1 MLWAAFAA
9 RCIVGNT
16 LGAANNALL
25 ARETLSERPPPQ
37 RPHGAIVRSLAEAK
51 RWDDVLKHAAL
62 WLSEQP
68 DHPGPHCAMAGALI
82 QLKRHAEAASHA
94 LEALN
99 AHADLPLAHQLL
111 AEARYYLD
119 DYPGALASIR
129 TALMLDPDDA
139 NLHFLLA
146 RVNLHLGQLGEA
158 FVSARRARELD
169 PDDADYAHLV
179 ILLERLGAS
188 SAQSVYNEI
197 AELKQALALEPENAQ
212 ILGRIGERYA
222 DGLED
227 YAQAEEFLR
236 QALAIEPDNRSLQ
249 SSLFE
254 VVTERDVIYKAL
266 GLPLRALIWVGERV
280 WSPAAIPMFLVLA
293 AGAAATV
300 PIALW
305 LLAAAILFFPAQK
318 IYAWLM
324 RGDLVAHR
332 TQSLALARAL
342 RFVHRWPVLV
352 RGGLV
357 VTLVGACWSA
367 TLYLVG
373 ISPWIGWPL
382 VLLTFAFFCGLAYH
396 RRSSRQAETVRIAA
410 LAEQGVV
417 LADVADDDGIV
428 RAEIVG
434 EPEQQPS
441 LTGVLRGMRP
451 ESQWLM
457 GITLVGVVGGILIVC
472 GGGGYYGIQSVG
484 DRRAQEVAE
493 LVRDHPII
501 LEQLGGLERCEFN
514 LLRDLDEGSRSR
526 DVYEVHGPKGSGV
539 LTVHEFLYQY
549 DSIKL
554 RIGKEEWELLD
565 ETREDSGR

>member
-1 MLWAAFAA
+1 MLFAA
-9 RCIVGNT
+9 IAGQH
-16 LGAANNALL
+16 L
-25 ARETLSERPPPQ
+25 AGTEHSFDNESDASQALSESSRPY
-37 RPHGAIVRSLAEAK
+37 GTIVRTLADAK
-51 RWDDVLKHAAL
+51 RWDDLLKHAAL
-62 WLSEQP
+62 WLCEQP
-68 DHPGPHCAMAGALI
+68 EHAGPHCAMAGALI
-82 QLKRHAEAASHA
+82 QLKRPAEAAGHA

-99 AHADLPLAHQLL
+99 ANADLPLAHQLL
-111 AEARYYLD
+111 AEARYYQD
-119 DYPGALASIR
+119 DYRGALASVR
-129 TALMLDPDDA
+129 NALMLDPDDA
-139 NLHFLLA
+139 SLHFLLA

-158 FVSARRARELD
+158 FVAARRARELD
-169 PDDADYAHLV
+169 PDDADHAHLV

-197 AELKQALALEPENAQ
+197 GELKQALALEPENAR

-227 YAQAEEFLR
+227 YDQAEEFLR
-236 QALAIEPDNRSLQ
+236 QALAIEPDNRSLRAT
-249 SSLFE
+249 LFE
-254 VVTERDVIYKAL
+254 VVTERDVIYRAL
-266 GLPLRALIWVGERV
+266 GLPLRVLVWVGERV
-280 WSPAAIPMFLVLA
+280 WSPAAILMFPVLA

-300 PIALW
+300 PIGLW
-305 LLAAAILFFPAQK
+305 LLAATVLFFPAQK
-318 IYAWLM
+318 VYAWLM

-332 TQSLALARAL
+332 TRSLTIARAL
-342 RFVHRWPVLV
+342 RGMHRWPALV

-357 VTLVGACWSA
+357 VMLACAYWSA
-367 TLYLVG
+367 TMYLVG
-373 ISPWIGWPL
+373 ISPWVGWPL

-396 RRSSRQAETVRIAA
+396 RRASRKAEIVRLAA

-434 EPEQQPS
+434 EPELQPS
-441 LTGVLRGMRP
+441 LIGVLRGMRP

-457 GITLVGVVGGILIVC
+457 GTTLVGVVAGVLLVC
-472 GGGGYYGIQSVG
+472 GGGGYYAIQSVG
-484 DRRAQEVAE
+484 DRRAQEVVE

-514 LLRDLDEGSRSR
+514 LLRDLNEGSRSR
-526 DVYEVHGPKGSGV
+526 DVYEVHGPKASGV

-554 RIGKEEWELLD
+554 RIGKEEWELL
-565 ETREDSGR
+565 EE